1 MSKSVSPAWI
11 ANYLVDVAQEHG
23 ANTSAIKVCKR
34 KKKVQVI
41 GILHY
46 GSTKLDEDSIIWAVV
61 SDKKHH
67 IPVKFSQESIAKYRR
82 DNNERFTENKTSL
95 ITLQEYRLIHTR
107 IPVVGPSKLS
117 AEPRLALDCTEFC
130 LIGSCGEDIW
140 ENPKGVE
147 ESVSDVKEWA
157 AGLRKGGGDGNVLR
171 DRMNAT
177 EQKSRERQVKIVMP
191 EGHGAPGPQPQL
203 DAAARRKEAS
213 SIKSYASTSKG
224 KGKMKEVT
232 KDTFARKRERR
243 WERYKKY
250 RRRYS
255 MHPEGWKEI
264 ADGLSVYGEDT
275 DVGVKAQPAV
285 KPKPVVPQGFH
296 PLDLG
301 SSQPSQPT
309 LNQAPAEHSKKDKD
323 PPGTASQAEPDETS
337 LVESWPSQQA
347 TPPPS
352 EPDHLP
358 PRDRDRSATP
368 LEEWS
373 NTDDEEEQ
381 GEAPVLESSSQ
392 PIRSS
397 PSPPQ
402 RPSLTAPTPAQR
414 KRVHI
419 ASTQDIHPIDVGQES
434 SLPIASSPE
443 MPKDL
448 PSDDRER
455 PSVSP
460 MKSSIPSSL
469 VSRVPGT
476 QTVAYLSSS
485 FEMGMNV
492 RRRVPPPRQP
502 VDLPRSERP
511 VILAPPS
518 DASGSQ
524 EQSQSRSQ
532 GWGNEMSRET
542 NLEHDAE
549 DKAALQNESR
559 CVERQQLQQPSQQ
572 PQRPVN
578 ANPAPAAAKTKPNE
592 ELIIPETQP
601 DQSEVRHEDEVE
613 VVDTRDEDEVEVGD
627 ARTEEYSMIVHPGTF
642 ALPNVDVN
650 GQEEGDEEDDLG
662 DQPRDELDKSDDRVY
677 RQRFYRHAKTEISQR
692 YPKGAGEV
700 QAGHEVDDKQTLE
713 SLFGAGRGGVEVRY
727 DPAEWVKPSFMGS
740 CETRKKAHQDQ
751 RSAVAA
757 TSSARR
763 SRREDVGAAVP
774 AQPRIQTHDRDDI
787 PSAISKPKKR
797 ARTDAFDDIEHVSE
811 HVARRFKRTR
821 VEHDADPARGCH
833 GSTEG
838 RRKLNGFSLG
848 LEGMKADEPWKM
860 SWERLGKILLKT
872 GRERVQRLKK

>member
-11 ANYLVDVAQEHG
+11 ANYLIDVAQEHG
-23 ANTSAIKVCKR
+23 ANTSAIKVCKQ

-46 GSTKLDEDSIIWAVV
+46 GSTNLDEDSIIWAVV

-95 ITLQEYRLIHTR
+95 ITLQQYRLIHTR

-130 LIGSCGEDIW
+130 LIGSCGEDVW
-140 ENPKGVE
+140 ENPKAVE
-147 ESVSDVKEWA
+147 DSVSDVKEWA
-157 AGLRKGGGDGNVLR
+157 AGLRKGGGEGNVLK
-171 DRMNAT
+171 DRVNVT
-177 EQKSRERQVKIVMP
+177 EQKSCERQVKIMLP
-191 EGHGAPGPQPQL
+191 EGHGSPSPQPQP
-203 DAAARRKEAS
+203 DARRKEAS
-213 SIKSYASTSKG
+213 SIKGYASISKG

-232 KDTFARKRERR
+232 EDTFARKRERR
-243 WERYKKY
+243 WE
-250 RRRYS
+250 
-255 MHPEGWKEI
+255 
-264 ADGLSVYGEDT
+264 T
-275 DVGVKAQPAV
+275 
-285 KPKPVVPQGFH
+285 FN
-296 PLDLG
+296 PLDPG
-301 SSQPSQPT
+301 SSQPAQPP
-309 LNQAPAEHSKKDKD
+309 LDQAPVEHSKKDKD
-323 PPGTASQAEPDETS
+323 STGTASQAEPDETF
-337 LVESWPSQQA
+337 LIESWPSQQA

-358 PRDRDRSATP
+358 SRDRDRSATP

-392 PIRSS
+392 PTRSS

-402 RPSLTAPTPAQR
+402 PPSLTAPTPAQR
-414 KRVHI
+414 RRVHI
-419 ASTQDIHPIDVGQES
+419 PPTQDIHPIDTEEES
-434 SLPIASSPE
+434 GLPIVSSPE

-448 PSDDRER
+448 HSDDRER

-460 MKSSIPSSL
+460 VKFSIPSSL
-469 VSRVPGT
+469 VSHVPGT

-485 FEMGMNV
+485 FDMGMNV

-511 VILAPPS
+511 VVLAPPS
-518 DASGSQ
+518 DTSGSQ
-524 EQSQSRSQ
+524 EQSQGRSQ
-532 GWGNEMSRET
+532 GWGDELSKET

-549 DKAALQNESR
+549 DKAGSQNESR
-559 CVERQQLQQPSQQ
+559 RVERQPQQIQQ
-572 PQRPVN
+572 PQLPINV
-578 ANPAPAAAKTKPNE
+578 NPAPAAAKIKPNE

-601 DQSEVRHEDEVE
+601 DCSQSEVRHEDEVE
-613 VVDTRDEDEVEVGD
+613 VGDT
-627 ARTEEYSMIVHPGTF
+627 RTEECSMVVHPGTF
-642 ALPNVDVN
+642 ALPNVDAE
-650 GQEEGDEEDDLG
+650 GQEEEDEEDDLG
-662 DQPRDELDKSDDRVY
+662 DQPRDEHDKSVDRVS
-677 RQRFYRHAKTEISQR
+677 RQRLYRHAKTEISQR

-700 QAGHEVDDKQTLE
+700 QAGHEVDDEQTLE
-713 SLFGAGRGGVEVRY
+713 SLFGAGRGGVEALY

-740 CETRKKAHQDQ
+740 CEARKKVHQDQ

-757 TSSARR
+757 SSSSRR
-763 SRREDVGAAVP
+763 SRREDIGAAVP
-774 AQPRIQTHDRDDI
+774 AQPRIQTHDHNDI
-787 PSAISKPKKR
+787 STAISKPKKR

-811 HVARRFKRTR
+811 HVARFKRTR
-821 VEHDADPARGCH
+821 VEHDAGPARGCH
-833 GSTEG
+833 DSTEG
-838 RRKLNGFSLG
+838 RRKLNGFSLN

-860 SWERLGKILLKT
+860 SWERLGTILLKT